1 MDLVPT
7 CEWPNDVMI
16 EDNFLEG
23 AAFYLLL
30 VNLSQSTLIQAVK
43 KLFPAPEADALFTAY
58 NLPSPGSIS

>member
-30 VNLSQSTLIQAVK
+30 VSLSQSTLIQAVK
-43 KLFPAPEADALFTAY
+43 RLFPAPEADALLTAY

>member
-1 MDLVPT
+1 
-7 CEWPNDVMI
+7 MI

-43 KLFPAPEADALFTAY
+43 RLFPAPEADALLTAY